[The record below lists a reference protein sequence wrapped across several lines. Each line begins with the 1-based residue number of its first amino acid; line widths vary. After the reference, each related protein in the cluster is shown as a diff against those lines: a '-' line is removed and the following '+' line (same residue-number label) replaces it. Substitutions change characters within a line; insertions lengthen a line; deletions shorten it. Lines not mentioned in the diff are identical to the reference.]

1 MLESMSGTMITTVE
15 DLVQVLDENPEWLE
29 ALRARLLTRELLE
42 MPATL
47 AEFMAATKRQFEAI
61 DDRFG
66 AIDDRFGAVER
77 RLDRIERHLAPIKG
91 AHARNAAVK
100 EADLIARE
108 SGLDFIRIL
117 PDEEIRELDRSGDTA
132 GIPTGDLQS
141 FRQADLIL
149 EANDSAGQRCFLA
162 VEISYTADERDTTRA
177 LRNAALLTRFTGR
190 QAYAAVTGLR
200 YDNRI
205 RDRIES
211 GDVTWYQ
218 LAPHALEA
226 D

>member
-1 MLESMSGTMITTVE
+1 MLESMSATMITTVE

-61 DDRFG
+61 DR
-66 AIDDRFGAVER
+66 RFGAVER
-77 RLDRIERHLAPIKG
+77 RLDRIERDLAPIKG
-91 AHARNAAVK
+91 AHARTAAVK
-100 EADLIARE
+100 EADLIARK

-117 PDEEIRELDRSGDTA
+117 PDEEIRELDRSSDTA

-149 EANDSAGQRCFLA
+149 EGKDIAGRRCFLA
-162 VEISYTADERDTTRA
+162 VEVSFTAGRKDTTWA

-190 QAYAAVTGLR
+190 QAYAAVAGLH
-200 YDNRI
+200 YHDRI
-205 RDRIES
+205 RDHIES
-211 GDVTWYQ
+211 GEVAWHQ
-218 LAPHALEA
+218 LNPHKLGG